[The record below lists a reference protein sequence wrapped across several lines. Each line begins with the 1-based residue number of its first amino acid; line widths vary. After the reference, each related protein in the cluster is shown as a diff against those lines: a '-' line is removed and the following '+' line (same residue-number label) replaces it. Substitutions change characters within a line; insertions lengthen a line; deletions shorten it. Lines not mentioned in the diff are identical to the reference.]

1 MRDEVRRANFGE
13 AWDVLAAL
21 SEVLP
26 TGNEMVDGTVGKDN
40 TETGAVTSMVGG
52 IPAEVEVAASNE
64 PFVFGEET
72 AGN

>member
-13 AWDVLAAL
+13 DWDAAL
-21 SEVLP
+21 STVLS

-40 TETGAVTSMVGG
+40 TEMGAVTSMVGG
-52 IPAEVEVAASNE
+52 VEVGVEVVASNG
-64 PFVFGEET
+64 PLVFGEET